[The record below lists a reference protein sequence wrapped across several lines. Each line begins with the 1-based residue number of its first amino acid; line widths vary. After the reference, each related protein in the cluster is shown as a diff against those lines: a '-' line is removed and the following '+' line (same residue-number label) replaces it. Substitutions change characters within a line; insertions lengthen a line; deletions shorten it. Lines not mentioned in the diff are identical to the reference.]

1 MKYIIYT
8 HLMPWEIDEF
18 LILARKLRK
27 SYYYLDKDSEYT
39 FCVCLNLSNAII
51 DWNKSK
57 LEKDFFVDKFHS
69 ILEILGNSYNLEW
82 EIYEGNNPV
91 GHLDVEKK
99 LFERYS
105 EYDGILSLC
114 PDIHFHET
122 LLSSMFSAFE
132 AVKNEFVIITPQTHR
147 LWDSTWDE
155 MANDQ
160 CEKLS
165 YEDWRKIDVYDVERV
180 TESNLDNISIYKMTN
195 NKWAGWCDL
204 RSSKLV
210 ELFPP
215 PETWTGFGPYDT
227 YLMILLT
234 RYKAINP
241 SFDFQQYAIK
251 NQVIGKYPNHNF
263 KEFYKKYLTF
273 KDAKRD
279 QRKLYEGQMFNL
291 IPKKLKELKII
302 GVI

>member
-1 MKYIIYT
+1 
-8 HLMPWEIDEF
+8 MPWEIDEF
-18 LILARKLRK
+18 LVLARKLKK

-39 FCVCLNLSNAII
+39 LCVCLNLSNAII

-69 ILEILGNSYNLEW
+69 ILEILNNSYNVEW
-82 EIYEGNNPV
+82 EVYEGNNPV

-99 LFERYS
+99 LFARHS

-114 PDIHFHET
+114 PDVHFHET
-122 LLSSMFSAFE
+122 LLSSMFSDFE
-132 AVKNEFVIITPQTHR
+132 AVNNEFVIITPQTHR
-147 LWDSTWDE
+147 LWDASWDE

-160 CEKLS
+160 CTSFDYKN
-165 YEDWRKIDVYDVERV
+165 YRKIDVYDVEWV
-180 TESNLDNISIYKMTN
+180 TKSNLDNISIYKMAN

-215 PETWTGFGPYDT
+215 PKSWTGYGPYDT
-227 YLMILLT
+227 YLMTLLT
-234 RYKAINP
+234 RYKVINP

-251 NQVIGKYPNHNF
+251 NQIIGKYSNHNF
-263 KEFYKKYLTF
+263 KQFYKKYLVF
-273 KDAKRD
+273 KDVKLI
-279 QRKLYEGQMFNL
+279 QRKKYENEMKRL
-291 IPKKLKELKII
+291 IIEKLEKLK
-302 GVI
+302 